1 MADTQRRLIL
11 GNGQQYIQSIEKPGF
26 GRSPEPPRTYEAA
39 RTLVKNGIG
48 IALAKFESLPAE
60 KKLPEEAV
68 FCLRLHPDSTAK
80 SYAPVTLFQDVPELR
95 NIGSRSYRTNVDE
108 VAQTERIEKK
118 RAKSVEEVSARLVFV
133 QSSPEG
139 FERFLR
145 QLDRPTNQLSKSFQ
159 EEIRRVERFDT
170 LEIGEQI
177 VGFTKEWQEGRV
189 ELVMH
194 STRASVQRQRQFL
207 FELFEESGV
216 NNDTS
221 SIREYPG
228 GPTFVSCRLTRS
240 SLDSLAGANPL
251 RTAHPLSFGCLT
263 DLRSAPMA
271 DAPKP
276 PTSSTRSTIKVGM
289 FDGGVDPTVASLRG
303 HVEED
308 LGLAIST
315 PPQSGCVAHGTAVA
329 GTLLHGALNG
339 LKAGDRLPTP
349 PVYVVS
355 IRALP
360 TSNSHPD
367 DPYGWDLYESIDV
380 IERAVPARKDIRVY
394 NISFGP
400 RGPIADDTISRFT
413 YVLDSLAHTHKVA
426 FFVAV
431 GNDGS
436 VAGMNRLQS
445 PSDLVHGIGVGA
457 FTRSGE
463 DVIHASYS
471 CRGPGRECGKLKP
484 DIAAFGGCEDHPMHV
499 VSTFPGKKQLTWG
512 TSFATPIATRLGA
525 QASECFERSSALL
538 ARALMIHTAE
548 HPNDRPDNL
557 LGHGCV
563 PQSIDDMLF
572 CDERSVTVVFQ
583 GDILP
588 EKIVSL
594 PIPWPSGR
602 VIPGKVKV
610 TWTIAALPPVDLNH
624 PSDYTSCCLEE
635 TLYPHCRKYNF
646 TPDKSV
652 GGKPKHLHLDND
664 ASEIRTLLARNW
676 RQSSFPVTESGNKY
690 KDEETRRAIDCK
702 WEPVVR
708 RTVSKIAKN
717 FFDPFMTVHAI
728 GRNGATDR
736 FDYAV
741 IVTLRA
747 EQFDGDLY
755 AEIRNKYPALAPIRL
770 RTEAEIRVQI

>member
-1 MADTQRRLIL
+1 MADSQRRLIL
-11 GNGQQYIQSIEKPGF
+11 GNGQQYIQSVEKPGF
-26 GRSPEPPRTYEAA
+26 GRSPEPPRTYDAA

-48 IALAKFESLPAE
+48 AALVQFDSLPAE

-95 NIGSRSYRTNVDE
+95 NVGSRSYRTSAE
-108 VAQTERIEKK
+108 KVAQTERIEKK
-118 RAKSVEEVSARLVFV
+118 RAKNVDDVSARLVFV

-145 QLDRPTNQLSKSFQ
+145 QLDRPTTQLTKSFQ
-159 EEIRRVERFDT
+159 DEIRRIERFDT
-170 LEIGEQI
+170 LEVGEQI
-177 VGFTKEWQEGRV
+177 VGFTKEWREGRV
-189 ELVMH
+189 ELVLH
-194 STRASVQRQRQFL
+194 ATRTSVQRQRQFL
-207 FELFEESGV
+207 FELFEEVGIESDRS
-216 NNDTS
+216 N
-221 SIREYPG
+221 IREYPG
-228 GPTFVSCRLTRS
+228 GPTFVSCRLTRTA
-240 SLDSLAGANPL
+240 LDSLAGANPL
-251 RTAHPLSFGCLT
+251 RAAHPLSFGGVT
-263 DLRSAPMA
+263 DLRTAPIA
-271 DAPKP
+271 DAPKA
-276 PTSSTRSTIKVGM
+276 PTSSTRSTIKIGM
-289 FDGGVDPTVASLRG
+289 FDGGVDPTLALLRG

-308 LGLAIST
+308 LGLAIKT
-315 PPQSGCVAHGTAVA
+315 APHAGCVAHGTAVA
-329 GTLLHGALNG
+329 GALLHGALNG
-339 LKAGDRLPTP
+339 HKATDRLPTP

-360 TSNSHPD
+360 TS
-367 DPYGWDLYESIDV
+367 DPHDCDLYESIDV
-380 IERAVPARKDIRVY
+380 IEQAVPARKDIRVF
-394 NISFGP
+394 NLSFGP
-400 RGPIADDTISRFT
+400 RGPIEDDPISRFT
-413 YVLDSLAHTHKVA
+413 YVLDSLAYTHKVA

-431 GNDGS
+431 GNDGV
-436 VAGMNRLQS
+436 VADFNRIQS

-457 FTRSGE
+457 FTRSG
-463 DVIHASYS
+463 DNVIHAPYS

-484 DIAAFGGCEDHPMHV
+484 DVAAFGGCEDHPMHL
-499 VSTFPGKKQLTWG
+499 VSTLAGKKLLNWG

-548 HPNDRPDNL
+548 HPSNLPDNL

-563 PQSIDDMLF
+563 PQTIDDMLF

-594 PIPWPSGR
+594 PIPWPSGK
-602 VIPGKVKV
+602 VIPGKVLV
-610 TWTIAALPPVDLNH
+610 TWTIAALPPIDLNH

-635 TLYPHCRKYNF
+635 TLYPNSRKFTF

-652 GGKPKHLHLDND
+652 GGKPKTLHLDDD
-664 ASEIRTLLARNW
+664 ASEIKTLLAQSW
-676 RQSSFPVTESGNKY
+676 KKSSFPVTESGNKY
-690 KDEETRRAIDCK
+690 KDEETLRAIDCK

-708 RTVSKIAKN
+708 RAVSKFAKN